1 MNTLQKI
8 TELLISQIG
17 YTETGTNITKY
28 AKYFDTP
35 KSEGGAWQFLNT
47 KKQGSQWCALLILW
61 TFCQILG
68 TDETR
73 KFLGL
78 PKPADN
84 CAAGCKF
91 FYEYLEKKGYKVAKS
106 KGQAGGIIFFNT
118 KSAKCGHVGYIE
130 KVDDNK
136 YYTIEGNKGDKV
148 KRCSYVK
155 NSSSIY
161 AICMPSY
168 SSLDSVKD
176 NPKETPKEE
185 PTPAPTKPVEP
196 VKNLYKVKTFTGKS
210 LKLRVK
216 ANTNC
221 EVIATM
227 KQGTIIEVIS
237 IKNGWAKVIYKGKT
251 GYCTANRI
259 VKA

>member
-61 TFCQILG
+61 AFCQILG

-106 KGQAGGIIFFNT
+106 KGQTGGIIFFNT
-118 KSAKCGHVGYIE
+118 KSAECGHVGYIE
-130 KVDDNK
+130 KVDDKK
-136 YYTIEGNKGDKV
+136 YYTIEGNKGNQV
-148 KRCSYVK
+148 KRCSYAK
-155 NSSSIY
+155 TNANIY
-161 AICMPSY
+161 AICMPDY
-168 SSLDSVKD
+168 SKLDSIKD
-176 NPKETPKEE
+176 EPKEDPKEE
-185 PTPAPTKPVEP
+185 PTKPVEP
-196 VKNLYKVKTFTGKS
+196 AKNLYKVKTFTGKS
-210 LKLRVK
+210 LNLRK
-216 ANTNC
+216 KPNTNC
-221 EVIATM
+221 EIITTM
-227 KQGTIIEVIS
+227 KQGSIIEVIE
-237 IKNGWAKVIYKGKT
+237 IKNGWAKVCYNNKT

-259 VKA
+259 TKA